1 MLIVLLVT
9 GDAGARRSDFLP
21 HGLAVTV
28 VAIEPLVASVQP
40 ESAAGVVVEIPD
52 LPIA

>member
-21 HGLAVTV
+21 HGLPVTII
-28 VAIEPLVASVQP
+28 AFEPLVASIQP
-40 ESAAGVVVEIPD
+40 EGCTRVVVEIPD
-52 LPIA
+52 FPIA